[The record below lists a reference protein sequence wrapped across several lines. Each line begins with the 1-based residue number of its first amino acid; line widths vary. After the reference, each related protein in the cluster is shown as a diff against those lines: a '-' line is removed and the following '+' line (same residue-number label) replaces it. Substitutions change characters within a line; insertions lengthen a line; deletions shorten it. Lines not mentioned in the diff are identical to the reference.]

1 MVANISGHR
10 DWAAT
15 ECPGGTLYARLP
27 AIRDAADVVAPMITA
42 VAASPGRRGATV
54 RWTTDEASTSL
65 VKYRRRGVLAWTL
78 SPRDT
83 TLTTSHTTA
92 ITGLLRHRTYEYR
105 VQSADSVGNTRTGT
119 VKSFTT
125 R

>member
-27 AIRDAADVVAPMITA
+27 AIRDAADTVAPVITG
-42 VAASPGRRGATV
+42 VTASPGRRGATV
-54 RWTTDEASTSL
+54 RWVTDEASTSL
-65 VKYRRRGVLAWTL
+65 VKYRRRGVLAWTFTAG
-78 SPRDT
+78 DT

-92 ITGLLRHRTYEYR
+92 IAGLARHTTYEYR
-105 VQSADSVGNTRTGT
+105 VQSADVVGNTRTGK
-119 VKSFTT
+119 VAAFTT